1 MMSLSLSWT
10 CQRDRVSLLV
20 KFELKKK
27 KNFNTVLTWKIMRVS
42 EVSIFLYNN
51 NNNNNNNN
59 NKMTCR

>member
-10 CQRDRVSLLV
+10 CQRDRVLLLV

-27 KNFNTVLTWKIMRVS
+27 NYLNIVLTWKIMRVL

-51 NNNNNNNN
+51 NNNNNNN
-59 NKMTCR
+59 KMTCR